1 MRQVGVFEAKNR
13 LSALLAL
20 VENGEEIIITRHG
33 QPVARLV
40 AAKPINRAGAG
51 RAVET
56 IRNLRVGQALGSE
69 KTLDLIASGRRY

>member
-40 AAKPINRAGAG
+40 AAKLINRAGAA
-51 RAVET
+51 RAVEA
-56 IRNLRVGQALGSE
+56 IRNLRVGQALESE